1 MCVCVF
7 FVCLCILLHAN
18 HCVLAFSRL
27 LKFKTW
33 LLLLF
38 CLFNTYYLL
47 SNENPLFVILSLVA
61 CLTLLFCRIPYFI
74 ILFFYFIV
82 HSFSLSVLSLFDI
95 FDALS
100 VHFFH
105 IHLFHFVCYYMCSL
119 AFKIVHHRLKLLT
132 KIQSN
137 INNRNFPVFA
147 VIIYFCSSYTLD
159 YYSFLC

>member
-1 MCVCVF
+1 M
-7 FVCLCILLHAN
+7 
-18 HCVLAFSRL
+18 
-27 LKFKTW
+27 
-33 LLLLF
+33 
-38 CLFNTYYLL
+38 
-47 SNENPLFVILSLVA
+47 
-61 CLTLLFCRIPYFI
+61 
-74 ILFFYFIV
+74 
-82 HSFSLSVLSLFDI
+82 LSLFDI

-147 VIIYFCSSYTLD
+147 VIIYFCSSYTLV
-159 YYSFLC
+159 YYSFFVLNDDACSAGRREGAGFEDLRDKLHRG